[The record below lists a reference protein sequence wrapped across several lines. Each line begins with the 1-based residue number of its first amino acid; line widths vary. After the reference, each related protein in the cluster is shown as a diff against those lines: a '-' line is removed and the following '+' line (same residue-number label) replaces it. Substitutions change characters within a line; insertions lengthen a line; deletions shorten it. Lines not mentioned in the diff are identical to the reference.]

1 MIFRCW
7 NMLIIIEFIS
17 FQADCHLCSI
27 APHIDEGI
35 HFAFVFQV
43 CQFNLM
49 LFDLPWVVGDREDG
63 SSLHSVHL
71 YSHCQVYSI
80 LDIQLH
86 FLHLSIVLSYILPKW
101 VVKEWIYTFIWDV
114 LLMQVLLRNYSNCCV
129 VVIISNVFGRELVSL
144 HVH

>member
-1 MIFRCW
+1 
-7 NMLIIIEFIS
+7 MLIIIEFIS
-17 FQADCHLCSI
+17 FQADCHLCSVGV
-27 APHIDEGI
+27 HIDEGI

-80 LDIQLH
+80 LNIQLH
-86 FLHLSIVLSYILPKW
+86 FLHRNIVLTYMLTIW
-101 VVKEWIYTFIWDV
+101 VIKEWINTVLKYV
-114 LLMQVLLRNYSNCCV
+114 LLIQVLLRNYSNYCV
-129 VVIISNVFGRELVSL
+129 CVITPNVFGRELVSL

>member
-1 MIFRCW
+1 MINMYDISILECL

-17 FQADCHLCSI
+17 FQADCHLCSFVV
-27 APHIDEGI
+27 HLNEGI

-71 YSHCQVYSI
+71 YSHCQVYST
-80 LDIQLH
+80 LNIQLH
-86 FLHLSIVLSYILPKW
+86 FLHLNIVLSYILNSW
-101 VVKEWIYTFIWDV
+101 VIK
-114 LLMQVLLRNYSNCCV
+114 
-129 VVIISNVFGRELVSL
+129 
-144 HVH
+144 